1 LTHFFEA
8 LSPFWPAFFPRA
20 KGFRAWD
27 LNGHELIDM
36 SIMGIGT
43 TSSATAIAIRIA
55 RAATGRDTVAICG
68 YHR

>member
-1 LTHFFEA
+1 M
-8 LSPFWPAFFPRA
+8 
-20 KGFRAWD
+20 
-27 LNGHELIDM
+27 N
-36 SIMGIGT
+36 IMGIGT